1 MTKSSFFG
9 RHPVLGVLLGLIIL
23 LVAGGFI
30 GFKATNNG
38 QKLLPTLENANLQM
52 GNITADSLK
61 AQMQVSLRNNAPI
74 GMRIDSFSY
83 ETRVDGKPMARGAQ
97 DEPTVVKR
105 RGLSQLEIP
114 MAVDMGDLKRTVK
127 DAQQDCVEVQMRM
140 QMYTRLPVVGTER
153 IPVVVSKRVY
163 VPKMPKIEV
172 ADVDVTDLGLK
183 HGEALVKLKVTNY
196 NPFSVTIRSVRYRFR
211 IGDDDMEVKGVETKD
226 VTFDERGTEIMPV
239 RVSFQP
245 KAMPKV
251 AFKSL
256 FKADKTSYDLD
267 GVAVVAAGRH
277 NTKDMSL
284 NFNSEG
290 TLQELKNIPRK
301 GEGE

>member
-1 MTKSSFFG
+1 MAQKSFFG
-9 RHPVLGVLLGLIIL
+9 RHPVLGVLLGLLIVLI
-23 LVAGGFI
+23 AGGFI
-30 GFKATNNG
+30 GYKATDNG
-38 QKLLPTLENANLQM
+38 KKLLPTLENASMNV

-61 AQMQVSLRNNAPI
+61 AQMQVNLRNHAPL
-74 GMRIDSFSY
+74 GLRIDSFSY
-83 ETRVDGKPMARGAQ
+83 VTRIDGERMAQGRQ

-105 RGLSQLEIP
+105 RGSSQLEIP
-114 MAVDMGDLKRTVK
+114 VSVDMSQLKRKIK
-127 DAQQDCVEVQMRM
+127 DMQQDCVDVEMTM
-140 QMYTRLPVVGTER
+140 QMYTRLPLVGTEK
-153 IPVVVSKRVY
+153 IPVRVSKKVY

-196 NPFSVTIRSVRYRFR
+196 NPFPVTIRSVKYRLR
-211 IGDDDMEVKGVETKD
+211 IGGDDMDVKGLETKD
-226 VTFDERGTEIMPV
+226 VTFNEKGTEIMPI
-239 RVSFQP
+239 RVSFEP

-251 AFKSL
+251 AFKAL
-256 FKADKTSYDLD
+256 FKADKTAYDLD

-277 NTKDMSL
+277 NPKDMQM

-301 GEGE
+301 GE